1 MRGASVISACANP
14 LPRPPA
20 ADRVLIVR
28 LGAIGDVVRTLPA
41 VSALRAAYAGAHL
54 AWLVEPASQGAVAG
68 QPWVDEVLV
77 FPRGEIESL
86 ARRGRG
92 IAALRVLWSFARTLR
107 RRRFDLVLDFHGIA
121 KSGALALASGAPQ
134 RLGFAAPHAREGAW
148 LVATARARL
157 SASKLSRFER
167 NLALVEFLVGAARA
181 DARPWRVDDASR
193 TRMACAL
200 GDVAAPIALQPGT
213 SPGTSHKRWPSE
225 RYAELARRLR
235 DATGAACIVLHGPTP
250 GERALAESIAAA
262 SDGAA
267 RIAPVTA
274 SLGEL
279 AALLERTRLYVGSDT
294 GPMHVAS
301 LVGTPVVQ
309 ILGPTDPVE
318 NAPWSQT
325 PSRSVRTPV
334 ACSPCRRGCA
344 AATCM
349 QRVGVDAVFAA
360 ASALLAAHPRR
371 C

>member
-41 VSALRAAYAGAHL
+41 VSALRSGYAGAHL
-54 AWLVEPASQGAVAG
+54 AWLVEPASHGAVAG

-77 FPRGEIESL
+77 FPRDEIEAF
-86 ARRGRG
+86 ARRGRW
-92 IAALRVLWSFARTLR
+92 IAALRVLSRFVRMLR
-107 RRRFDLVLDFHGIA
+107 NRRFDLVVDFHGIA

-134 RLGFAAPHAREGAW
+134 RIGYAPPHAREGAW
-148 LVATARARL
+148 LFATGRARL
-157 SASKLSRFER
+157 GAAKLSRFER
-167 NLALVEFLVGAARA
+167 NLGLATFVLGEVSA
-181 DARPWRVDDASR
+181 DARPWRVDAAARARVASE
-193 TRMACAL
+193 L
-200 GDVAAPIALQPGT
+200 GDGPAPIALQPGS
-213 SPGTSHKRWPSE
+213 SPGTPHKRWPAM
-225 RYAELARRLR
+225 RYAALARGLH
-235 DATGAACIVLHGPTP
+235 DATHATCIVLHGPMP
-250 GERALAESIAAA
+250 GERALAESIVAA
-262 SDGAA
+262 SEGTA
-267 RIAPVTA
+267 RLAPTTA

-279 AALLERTRLYVGSDT
+279 AALLERACLYVGGDT

-318 NAPWSQT
+318 NAPWPQT

-344 AATCM
+344 SAMCM
-349 QRVGVDAVFAA
+349 QRVGVADVAQAA
-360 ASALLAAHPRR
+360 RALLAGHRTR